1 MRGDDRGALYAG
13 FGDSSVNRHR
23 DSGRGGFGTVVVVTG
38 EGKWKNNHYNFKE
51 KQKNKRTKQK
61 KRHVAYGHGKTH
73 YENVI
78 CYRDELRVKKFIPI

>member
-1 MRGDDRGALYAG
+1 MRGLEIRLLTDIGIREGAGSELL
-13 FGDSSVNRHR
+13 SLLRER
-23 DSGRGGFGTVVVVTG
+23 ESGKIIITIL
-38 EGKWKNNHYNFKE
+38 KKNK
-51 KQKNKRTKQK
+51 KNKRTKKNKK